1 MTHIFHRNSRMTYPT
16 AVAGDGPYIIDSE
29 GKRYLDGS
37 CGAAVS
43 CLGHSNQEVR
53 DAITQQVNKLA
64 YAHTSFFT
72 TDAQEKLADFL
83 VSKAPKGLDK
93 VYLVSGGSEAM
104 EAAIKMASQYWQEVG
119 KKSKTRIIARWQ
131 SYHGNTMGALSAGGN
146 KMRRAQFQSLL
157 IEMSHIDPAYEYR
170 YREEQ
175 ETEEQFGLRMA
186 NQLEAE
192 IKKLGAE
199 NVAAFV
205 AEPVV
210 GATLGCVAAPK
221 GYFKRIREIC
231 DKYEVLLILDEVMC
245 GMGRTGTLFAAEQEG
260 ITGDLI
266 AIAKGLGAGYQP
278 IGALMVQGY
287 IHEAIKAGS
296 GFFQHGHTYLGH
308 AVACAASLKVQ
319 EIIQRDN
326 ILHNVQTTGAALKH
340 ALEQEFGNH
349 EFVGQIRGRGMFIG
363 LEFVQDK
370 ATKKPFDPS
379 LKLNALIKANS
390 LNEGLC
396 VYGMPG
402 TVDGRNGDHIMF
414 ATPFIITQEHV
425 GEIVDKLRHGLNK
438 TFDQIKSKAA

>member
-1 MTHIFHRNSRMTYPT
+1 MTYPT
-16 AVAGDGPYIIDSE
+16 AVSGDGPYIVDSN
-29 GKRYLDGS
+29 GKRYLDAS

-53 DAITQQVNKLA
+53 DAITKQVNQLA

-72 TDAQEKLADFL
+72 TEAQEKLADFL
-83 VSKAPKGLDK
+83 VSKAPEGLEK

-157 IEMSHIDPAYEYR
+157 IEMSHIDPCYDYR
-170 YREEQ
+170 YREEH
-175 ETEEQFGLRMA
+175 ETEEEFGLRMA
-186 NQLEAE
+186 NQLETE
-192 IKKLGAE
+192 IKRLGAE

-210 GATLGCVAAPK
+210 GATLGCVPAAK

-231 DKYEVLLILDEVMC
+231 DEYDVLLILDEVMC

-278 IGALMVQGY
+278 IGALMVQNY

-326 ILHNVQTTGAALKH
+326 ILHNVQTTGEALMH
-340 ALEQEFGNH
+340 ALQAEFGHH

-363 LEFVQDK
+363 MEFVTNK
-370 ATKKPFDPS
+370 ATKVPFDPV
-379 LKLNALIKANS
+379 LKVNALIKANA
-390 LNEGLC
+390 LEGGLC

-402 TVDGRNGDHIMF
+402 TVDGRNGDHIML
-414 ATPFIITQEHV
+414 ATPFIITQQHV
-425 GEIVDKLRHGLNK
+425 DEIVDKLKHALNK
-438 TFDQIKSKAA
+438 TFDFVKAKAA